1 MSRLTKFALPR
12 IIILSLLSLFTL
24 LSQVVCCFAEGDEI
38 FTLDS
43 KVTIQK
49 DASILVEQD
58 WACSNVSG
66 TEWFIPMYNLDLHS
80 AIEDLAVKANGKQ
93 FTLIKP
99 WQIEKSFNEKAYQCG
114 IHHTTLGDEICFA
127 KSAMG
132 TVNYAV
138 KYKVTNVLRKS
149 KDGIPFIYFRFVN
162 DKMKPAP
169 KEVSINVNYTDLGE
183 KVEGKVWGFGFV
195 SELKSEK
202 QAYKTERFA
211 FSSTQHVTLLMRLHN
226 LSDPNNLIADERS
239 FAEIKQAALT
249 GSNYVDL
256 KKRDLSAD
264 NQHKR
269 TDGRLIYNQEDEEA
283 QSDTPEIFDFPNIRR
298 RHNWLF
304 GIGTTIIV
312 SMMLTSLFVRYKSKE
327 KASNIKDVRLDK
339 KYYYR
344 DVPYAKRIDLMQFFG
359 GMVNSIVPRS
369 DKGFI
374 GAYIL
379 KWVKEGCVEP
389 TKCQT
394 KRFFITTE
402 SEALHFVK
410 KPEFQSKLEE
420 ITYNIL
426 TLAAQDDFLTANEL
440 EYYASHNAYTLEN
453 NFNYA
458 LKKAKDTA
466 LEMQL
471 ITLNDQKKKDFSLTA
486 SGIASLQNLNGLKN
500 YLRDFTLLNER
511 QLLEVYLWD
520 DYLICASVFGIAEEV
535 YRELQKLVPNYV
547 FASEVGRY
555 YDSNM
560 YNTLA
565 YIHFA
570 NSFSHSVQH
579 GVTMGQRNRSSGHGG
594 MSSIGGGSS
603 GFSGGGSGGG
613 SR

>member
-1 MSRLTKFALPR
+1 MDRLNKLTLPK
-12 IIILSLLSLFTL
+12 IAFFSLLSLLIL
-24 LSQVVCCFAEGDEI
+24 LSQVTSCFAESDEI
-38 FTLDS
+38 FSIDNQ
-43 KVTIQK
+43 VTIQK
-49 DASILVEQD
+49 DASIMVEQN
-58 WACSNVSG
+58 WACNNGAG
-66 TEWFIPMYNLDLHS
+66 TEWFVPMYNLDLHS

-93 FTLIKP
+93 FITIKP
-99 WQIEKSFNEKAYQCG
+99 WQIEKSFNEKAYHCG
-114 IHHTTLGDEICFA
+114 INHTTLGDEICFA
-127 KSAMG
+127 KSEMG

-169 KEVSINVNYTDLGE
+169 KEVSIKVDYAALGE
-183 KVEGKVWGFGFV
+183 KVEGKIWGFGFA

-211 FSSTQHVTLLMRLHN
+211 FSSKRHVTLLMRFEN
-226 LSDPNNLIADERS
+226 LPDTSKLIADERS

-256 KKRDLSAD
+256 KKSDLRA
-264 NQHKR
+264 NNRHKR
-269 TDGRLIYNQEDEEA
+269 HDGRLIYNQEYEEA
-283 QSDTPEIFDFPNIRR
+283 RSDTPEIFAFSNIRR
-298 RHNWLF
+298 RYNLLLGIAAIIFVSTKLTKLF
-304 GIGTTIIV
+304 NIYQENEQVT
-312 SMMLTSLFVRYKSKE
+312 
-327 KASNIKDVRLDK
+327 NIKDVRLDK

-344 DVPYAKRIDLMQFFG
+344 DVPYAKHIDLMQYFG
-359 GMVNSIVPRS
+359 SMVNGIVPRS
-369 DKGFI
+369 DKAFI

-379 KWVKEGCVEP
+379 KWIREGSVEP
-389 TKCQT
+389 SKCT
-394 KRFFITTE
+394 IKRFFISTE
-402 SEALHFVK
+402 SEALRFVK
-410 KPEFQSKLEE
+410 MPDFQSKLEE
-420 ITYNIL
+420 VTYNIL
-426 TLAAQDDFLTANEL
+426 TLAAQDELLTAHEL
-440 EYYASHNAYTLEN
+440 EDYASRNAHSLNKT
-453 NFNYA
+453 FSYA
-458 LKKAKDTA
+458 MTKAKDSA

-471 ITLNDQKKKDFSLTA
+471 IAFNDEKKRRFSLTA

-511 QLLEVYLWD
+511 QMLEVTLWD
-520 DYLICASVFGIAEEV
+520 DYLIAAAVFGMAEEV

-560 YNTLA
+560 YNTLT

-570 NSFSHSVQH
+570 NSFAYSFKR
-579 GVTMGQRNRSSGHGG
+579 GITMSERSRSSGNGG
-594 MSSIGGGSS
+594 RSSVGGGHS

>member
-1 MSRLTKFALPR
+1 MDRLNKLVLPK
-12 IIILSLLSLFTL
+12 IIFVSLLSLLIL
-24 LSQVVCCFAEGDEI
+24 LSQVTSCFAESDEI
-38 FTLDS
+38 FAIDNL
-43 KVTIQK
+43 VTIQE
-49 DASILVEQD
+49 DASIMIEQN
-58 WACSNVSG
+58 WACNNGAG
-66 TEWFIPMYNLDLHS
+66 TEWFVPMYNLDLHS

-93 FTLIKP
+93 FITINP

-114 IHHTTLGDEICFA
+114 INHTTLGDEICFA
-127 KSAMG
+127 KSEMG

-149 KDGIPFIYFRFVN
+149 KDGIAFIYFRFVN

-169 KEVSINVNYTDLGE
+169 KEVSIKVNYADLGE
-183 KVEGKVWGFGFV
+183 KVEGKIWGFGFT

-211 FSSTQHVTLLMRLHN
+211 FSSTQHVTLLMRFDN
-226 LSDPNNLIADERS
+226 LPGASKLIADERS

-256 KKRDLSAD
+256 KKSDLSAN

-283 QSDTPEIFDFPNIRR
+283 WTDTPEIFDFPNIRR

-312 SMMLTSLFVRYKSKE
+312 SMMLSQLFIIYQKNE
-327 KASNIKDVRLDK
+327 KATNIKDVHLDK

-359 GMVNSIVPRS
+359 SMVNGIVPRT
-369 DKGFI
+369 DKSFI

-379 KWVKEGCVEP
+379 KWIREGSVEP
-389 TKCQT
+389 CKCTT
-394 KRFFITTE
+394 KRFFISTE
-402 SEALHFVK
+402 SEALRFVK
-410 KPEFQSKLEE
+410 TPEFQSKLEE
-420 ITYNIL
+420 VTYNIL
-426 TLAAQDDFLTANEL
+426 TLAAQDELLTAHEL
-440 EYYASHNAYTLEN
+440 EDYARYNAHSLDK
-453 NFNYA
+453 NFSYA
-458 LKKAKDTA
+458 MKKAKDVA
-466 LEMQL
+466 LEMHL
-471 ITLNDQKKKDFSLTA
+471 ITFNDEKKRRFSLTA

-511 QLLEVYLWD
+511 QMLEVTLWD
-520 DYLICASVFGIAEEV
+520 DYLISAAVFGIAEEV

-560 YNTLA
+560 YNTLT

-570 NSFSHSVQH
+570 NSFAYSVKR
-579 GVTMGQRNRSSGHGG
+579 GITMSERSRSSGHGG